1 METQRE
7 VHERLTKELCSRII
21 KHFRNRVDAKEKSF
35 FNRLK
40 MNSPGSFSSQQMSDW
55 LLEIFAE
62 DSIQWENDHTHHV
75 VQYLYENRYLDLR
88 DLPNDIG

>member
-1 METQRE
+1 
-7 VHERLTKELCSRII
+7 
-21 KHFRNRVDAKEKSF
+21 
-35 FNRLK
+35 